1 MTTFPVTMSIAD
13 SCLVFFS
20 MVIGFLRESEILIK
34 KSATVAL
41 AAKQIRVIEQPYYR
55 WRIELGGD

>member
-1 MTTFPVTMSIAD
+1 MSIAD

>member
-1 MTTFPVTMSIAD
+1 MGMAT
-13 SCLVFFS
+13 SCLVFSS
-20 MVIGFLRESEILIK
+20 MVISLLREAEILIK